1 VTASPP
7 PRPERLDGRPA
18 VDAAT
23 ATGSAG
29 GHRVA
34 RGSAVDDARL
44 AATDLAAVV
53 GAFGHLLHA
62 AGVPVTPERSGRFAR
77 AVTLSRPAALDELYW
92 TGRVTL
98 LSGHD
103 HIAVYDRVFA
113 QVFRGMTDVA
123 DWRGQAP
130 PAASPPP
137 PAGRARPADHADD
150 PPPAGQGR
158 VSPRVTTAA
167 ASSGGHGPDGE
178 AADLLAT
185 ASAEERLGHVDLAA
199 LTDDELASLRRTMAS
214 LRWATPRRVSR
225 RTVRHPRGRALDL
238 RATLRRART
247 TGGDP
252 VRRRFRQ
259 PTEHPRHLV
268 LLADVSGSM
277 EPYARAYLHLLHGAV
292 RAARADA
299 FVFATRL
306 TWLTRALTTSN
317 PDLALRRA
325 TASAPDWSGGTRIG
339 EALRTFT
346 DHHGR
351 RGMARGAVL
360 VIVSDGWETGDPEL
374 LGEQMARLSRLAH
387 RIVWVNPR
395 SAGEGYQP
403 LVAGMAAALPYVDAF
418 VSGHSVT
425 ALDEVIA
432 AIREP
437 AR

>member
-1 VTASPP
+1 VP
-7 PRPERLDGRPA
+7 G
-18 VDAAT
+18 
-23 ATGSAG
+23 
-29 GHRVA
+29 
-34 RGSAVDDARL
+34 DDRL
-44 AATDLAAVV
+44 AAVDLAEVV

-62 AGVPVTPERSGRFAR
+62 AGVPVTPERSGRLASTI
-77 AVTLSRPAALDELYW
+77 TLARPATLDDLYW
-92 TGRVTL
+92 AGRVTL
-98 LSGHD
+98 LSEHD
-103 HIAVYDRVFA
+103 HIAVYDRVFS
-113 QVFRGMTDVA
+113 QVFGGTADVA

-130 PAASPPP
+130 SALAPPP
-137 PAGRARPADHADD
+137 PAGRARPADGRDD
-150 PPPAGQGR
+150 TPRPEGSGR
-158 VSPRVTTAA
+158 VAPHVTPS
-167 ASSGGHGPDGE
+167 ASAPSGEAEAEGD
-178 AADLLAT
+178 AADLLAA
-185 ASAEERLGHVDLAA
+185 ASADERLGQVDLAA

-225 RTVRHPRGRALDL
+225 RTARHPRGRSLDL
-238 RATLRRART
+238 RATLRRARR

-252 VRRRFRQ
+252 VRRSFRQ
-259 PTEHPRHLV
+259 PTERPRHLV

-306 TWLTRALTTSN
+306 TWLTRALATSN

-339 EALRTFT
+339 EALRSFT

-351 RGMARGAVL
+351 RGMARGAVV
-360 VIVSDGWETGDPEL
+360 VIVSDGWETGDPAV
-374 LGEQMARLSRLAH
+374 LGEQMARLARLAH

-403 LVAGMAAALPYVDAF
+403 LVAGMAVALPHVDAF
-418 VSGHSVT
+418 VSGHSVA

-432 AIREP
+432 AIGDPGR
-437 AR
+437 